1 MEQNNLNEITQSQ
14 IQEENS
20 FLPKQKIDWSFLSDI
35 ESLISKKI
43 KVKKFDALFSIQKQQ
58 D

>member
-35 ESLISKKI
+35 ESLLYIINIS
-43 KVKKFDALFSIQKQQ
+43 L
-58 D
+58 